1 LSKPRDLSKILT
13 SSTSLTTDVE
23 LVATVNS
30 ASAYA
35 LSQANDYTDTELSGI
50 DLTSAI
56 QTASA
61 AAVSYADGLTTADV
75 AENTNLY
82 FTNQRAVNAG
92 SATYIL
98 QTNQQAIINS
108 ASAAA
113 VTAVINGAPGA
124 LDTLDELAA
133 ALGDDQNF
141 AATVTNSL
149 AAKLDASS
157 ASTTYLTQSGASST
171 YLTQATGLTATSA
184 STTYLTQ
191 ANASTV
197 YAPKASPTFT
207 GTVNF
212 TSASVIG
219 IDALPSQS
227 SNSGKYLTTDGTT
240 ASWELVDTL
249 PTQTGNSGK
258 YLTTNGASAS
268 WATLSIDP
276 FVVSASSN
284 YTVLNEYTDQI
295 IYTNTSSGS
304 LTLTLPSSPVGN
316 TSLKIIDASNSAS
329 DFPIAINGNGK
340 FISNSSA
347 TYTVNVA
354 KSSLNLIYNS
364 TNNNW
369 VLDSLYFPLARPGT
383 PTSVSATDVGTARAY
398 NDGAATVS
406 FVSPTTGG
414 LVDSYTVTSTP
425 GNYTGSGAS
434 SPITVSGLQSDTAY
448 TFIVRAINAAGT
460 GISAASSSITATT
473 VPQAPTI
480 STVDFGFELLKTNYS
495 AGSTGGK
502 SVTAYTATRT
512 GAVSVSGS
520 SPITF
525 TGLTGGTAYTIS
537 MIATNANGNSIASNS
552 VVQTPWSAT
561 GGTISTS
568 GSYRI
573 HRFNSSSNFT
583 VTGQTLPSV
592 EYLIV
597 GGGGAGGSW
606 YGDGGSGNTFLT
618 GTTTAAPGVN
628 PVVVGG
634 GGAGGGN
641 GTYGVGGTSS
651 SALSFTDT
659 GAGGGGGGQ
668 AGGSGAGG
676 GGQGQTGGNGG
687 PGLTSS
693 ITGTSTF
700 YAAGGAGSDYYG
712 NGGRTGGSGI
722 GGNGGYRQSV
732 AGTNAVANS
741 GAGGGGGSELSSG
754 SGGAGIVVLRYLTT

>member
-1 LSKPRDLSKILT
+1 MSKPRDLSKILT

-35 LSQANDYTDTELSGI
+35 LSEANDYTDSELSSI
-50 DLTSAI
+50 DLTSTINTASAAAFASASAYTDSELASIDLSATI

-61 AAVSYADGLTTADV
+61 AAFSAASANTVSQINVLTTTDI
-75 AENTNLY
+75 EEGTNLY
-82 FTNQRAVNAG
+82 FTNSRAVNAG

-98 QTNQQAIINS
+98 QTNQQSIINS

-113 VTAVINGAPGA
+113 VTAVLDGAPGA
-124 LDTLDELAA
+124 LDTLNELAA

-141 AATVTNSL
+141 ATTLTNSI
-149 AAKLDASS
+149 ATKLDSTTASATYLTQSS
-157 ASTTYLTQSGASST
+157 ASTTY
-171 YLTQATGLTATSA
+171 
-184 STTYLTQ
+184 
-191 ANASTV
+191 
-197 YAPKASPTFT
+197 APKTSPTFT
-207 GTVNF
+207 GTVDF
-212 TSASVIG
+212 TSASVVG

-240 ASWELVDTL
+240 ASW
-249 PTQTGNSGK
+249 
-258 YLTTNGASAS
+258 
-268 WATLSIDP
+268 ATLSVDP
-276 FVVSASSN
+276 YIVTASSN
-284 YTVLNEYTDQI
+284 YTVLSEYTDQI
-295 IYTNTSSGS
+295 IYANTSSGS
-304 LTLTLPSSPVGN
+304 ITLTLPSSPTPN
-316 TSLKIIDASNSAS
+316 TRLKIVDVQSSTS
-329 DFPIAINGNGK
+329 DNYITINGNGK
-340 FISNSSA
+340 SISGSSA
-347 TYTVNVA
+347 SYVVSID
-354 KSSLNLIYNS
+354 KSSLNLLYMS
-364 TNNNW
+364 SANNW
-369 VLDSLYFPLARPGT
+369 LIDSLYFPLARPGT
-383 PTSVSATDVGTARAY
+383 PTSVSATDVGTGRAY

-406 FVSPTTGG
+406 FVAPTTGG
-414 LVDSYTVTSTP
+414 IVDSYEVVSTP

-434 SPITVSGLQSDTAY
+434 SPITVTGLQSNTSY
-448 TFIVRAINAAGT
+448 TFIVKALNVAGT
-460 GISAASSSITATT
+460 TLSAASSSITATT

-480 STVDFGFELLKTNYS
+480 STVDFGYELLKTNYS

-537 MIATNANGNSIASNS
+537 MTATNDNGTSIASNS
-552 VVQTPWSAT
+552 VAQTPWSAT
-561 GGTISTS
+561 GGTTSTS

-583 VTGQTLPSV
+583 VTGQTIPSV

-606 YGDGGSGNTFLT
+606 YGDGGAGNTFLS

-628 PVVVGG
+628 PIVVGG

-641 GTYGVGGTSS
+641 GTYGVSGTSS
-651 SALSFTDT
+651 SALSFTDA

-668 AGGSGAGG
+668 TGGSGAGG

-687 PGLTSS
+687 PGIANS

-700 YAAGGAGSDYYG
+700 YAAGGGGSDYYG
-712 NGGRTGGSGI
+712 SGQRLGGSGV
-722 GGNGGYRQSV
+722 GGNGGYRQSS
-732 AGTNAVANS
+732 AGTNAAANS